1 MNTADTGNTGDTG
14 SAGSTGST
22 AGPAH
27 QARPDS
33 LGSILNT
40 WFADNARDL
49 PWRRT
54 GTSAWA
60 VLLSEIMSQQTPV
73 ARVAPLWEAWLEKW
87 PTAADLADAA
97 VDDVLRAWA
106 NLGYPR
112 RALRLVECARVI
124 VDEHGGEVPSTV
136 EELLALP
143 GIGEY
148 TARAV
153 AAFAFG
159 RAVPVVDT
167 NVRRVHRRL
176 ARGEFLQGPATAGDL
191 ADVADLMPWVDE
203 DPGLRRRKYDNSRH
217 RQAGHADRAE
227 ALGMCSSLM
236 ELGATVCTA
245 RSPRCSQCPVTDRC
259 RWIALGRPEPNAA
272 ASAAAKKR
280 VQKFEGTDRQ
290 VRGRIMAILR
300 AEGTVDVPVEDF
312 EGTSEDPRQRH
323 RALESLVADGLVSRV
338 RTGSEVRYRLPR

>member
-1 MNTADTGNTGDTG
+1 MGTAQTHDTTKK
-14 SAGSTGST
+14 AGT
-22 AGPAH
+22 A
-27 QARPDS
+27 QAAEAEQSS
-33 LGSILNT
+33 LGSVLNG
-40 WFADNARDL
+40 WFHENARDL
-49 PWRRT
+49 PWRHP
-54 GTSAWA
+54 GTTPWA

-73 ARVAPLWEAWLEKW
+73 ARVAPLWEAWLERW
-87 PTAADLADAA
+87 PTPADLAEAPTDET
-97 VDDVLRAWA
+97 LRAWA

-112 RALRLVECARVI
+112 RALRLRECARAI
-124 VDEHGGEVPSTV
+124 VDDHDGEVPGTV
-136 EELLALP
+136 ADLLALP

-176 ARGEFLQGPATAGDL
+176 ARGEFLQGPAKAGDL

-203 DPGLRRRKYDNSRH
+203 DPGLRRRGYGNPHHSPELH
-217 RQAGHADRAE
+217 QE

-245 RSPRCSQCPVTDRC
+245 RSPQCDRCPVAARC
-259 RWIALGRPEPNAA
+259 RWIALGRPAPSSADT
-272 ASAAAKKR
+272 AAAKKR

-300 AEGTVDVPVEDF
+300 AEGAEEVPAGDF
-312 EGTSEDPRQRH
+312 DATSEDAGQRA
-323 RALESLVADGLVSRV
+323 RALASLVVDGLVTQ
-338 RTGSEVRYRLPR
+338 TGAGADARYRLPR

>member
-1 MNTADTGNTGDTG
+1 MNNTVKRDTLKRDT
-14 SAGSTGST
+14 
-22 AGPAH
+22 
-27 QARPDS
+27 
-33 LGSILNT
+33 LGAVLNA
-40 WFADNARDL
+40 WYDANARDL
-49 PWRRT
+49 PWRHP
-54 GTSAWA
+54 GTTPWA

-73 ARVAPLWEAWLEKW
+73 SRVEPLWRAWLERW
-87 PTAADLADAA
+87 PTPADLADAPT
-97 VDDVLRAWA
+97 DEILRAWA

-112 RALRLVECARVI
+112 RALRLRECARAV
-124 VDEHGGEVPSTV
+124 VDRHDGEVPSTV
-136 EELLALP
+136 SELLALP

-167 NVRRVHRRL
+167 NVRRVQRRL
-176 ARGEFLQGPATAGDL
+176 ARGEFLQGTAKAGDL

-203 DPGLRRRKYDNSRH
+203 DPGLSRRKYDNPRH
-217 RQAGHADRAE
+217 DRADAQDRAE

-245 RSPRCSQCPVTDRC
+245 RSPKCDICPVAGRC
-259 RWIALGRPEPNAA
+259 RWIALGRPAPSAVD
-272 ASAAAKKR
+272 SAAAKKR

-300 AEGTVDVPVEDF
+300 AEGAQAAGADEF
-312 EGTSEDPRQRH
+312 AGTSEDADQRA
-323 RALESLVADGLVSRV
+323 RALASLVTDGLVAQ
-338 RTGSEVRYRLPR
+338 TGTGAEARYRLPD

>member
-1 MNTADTGNTGDTG
+1 MNTVRTQETPAGAD
-14 SAGSTGST
+14 
-22 AGPAH
+22 GPTT
-27 QARPDS
+27 
-33 LGSILNT
+33 LGSVLNL
-40 WFADNARDL
+40 WYDRHARDL
-49 PWRRT
+49 PWRRP
-54 GTSAWA
+54 GTTPWA

-73 ARVAPLWEAWLEKW
+73 ARVVPLWTAWLDRW
-87 PTAADLADAA
+87 PTPAHLAEAPTDEI
-97 VDDVLRAWA
+97 LRAWA

-112 RALRLVECARVI
+112 RALRLRECARAI
-124 VDEHGGEVPSTV
+124 VHDHDGTVPSTV
-136 EELLALP
+136 PELLALP
-143 GIGEY
+143 GIGDY

-176 ARGEFLQGPATAGDL
+176 ARGEFLQGPAKAGDL

-203 DPGLRRRKYDNSRH
+203 DPALTRRGYRNSRH
-217 RQAGHADRAE
+217 RPEAHSE

-245 RSPRCSQCPVTDRC
+245 RSPQCDDCPVSDRC
-259 RWIALGRPEPNAA
+259 RWIALGRPAPSAA
-272 ASAAAKKR
+272 DSAAAKKR

-300 AEGTVDVPVEDF
+300 AAETTEATVADF
-312 EGTSEDPRQRH
+312 ADTSEDAAQRS
-323 RALESLVADGLVSRV
+323 RALESLVADGLVT
-338 RTGSEVRYRLPR
+338 RTDAGPGARYRLPR